1 LVGGS
6 SPSSRAFEKA
16 KINFIM
22 KEKIINF
29 FEDIYK
35 EMKKVSWPKKAELI
49 ESTKVVII
57 TMIISA
63 ILVYI
68 IDKGISELLKVIF

>member
-1 LVGGS
+1 
-6 SPSSRAFEKA
+6 
-16 KINFIM
+16 M
-22 KEKIINF
+22 KDKIINF
-29 FEDIYK
+29 FIDIYK

-63 ILVYI
+63 IIVYI